1 MTKPKT
7 IDEQLDN
14 IILTFLP
21 RTVLQKAQPAKD
33 IPEIDN
39 GTLAPEAQQEMKAL
53 ITRAVLEG
61 QIGLLKKLR
70 VFARSHDSLDT
81 TSHAWQTLATLKAEL
96 KKLKP

>member
-61 QIGLLKKLR
+61 QIELLE
-70 VFARSHDSLDT
+70 SLGHEPQMHGD
-81 TSHAWQTLATLKAEL
+81 WQQVIEDRLATLEVEL